1 MNYCSKCGAAL
12 VDGAKFCHECGFK
25 QNGLMNKIKK
35 RISSEGNHEDVQ
47 PTGNRVKKYSKIKKT
62 YNPIKVGV
70 LAVLATI
77 LVGFGSYYICSL
89 TLSASNTKESDT
101 YSKLTPKA
109 NNDSK
114 NDATTTSTDKNQSE
128 DGKIDDSTNNA
139 TSNATSK
146 INSRDDYIFSNSG
159 SKKLLDSDLSSLSK
173 KELALARNEIFAR
186 HGLVFETEPY
196 KSYFKGKSWYKPNL
210 NFKGNDEELN
220 KVERYNIELIS
231 KYEKR

>member
-1 MNYCSKCGAAL
+1 MNYCDKCGAAL

-25 QNGLMNKIKK
+25 QNGLVN
-35 RISSEGNHEDVQ
+35 
-47 PTGNRVKKYSKIKKT
+47 KIKKT
-62 YNPIKVGV
+62 YNPIKIGV

-77 LVGFGSYYICSL
+77 LVGFISYYICSL

-114 NDATTTSTDKNQSE
+114 SDTTTTSTDKNQSK
-128 DGKIDDSTNNA
+128 DSKVDDSTN
-139 TSNATSK
+139 NATSK

-173 KELALARNEIFAR
+173 EELALARNEIFAR

-196 KSYFKGKSWYKPNL
+196 KSYFKGKSWYKPNS
-210 NFKGNDEELN
+210 NFKVNDEELN